1 MILTNQFT
9 VNWNLEN
16 VDRDFDIF
24 AVTKPR
30 DMYKANILDL
40 QNGGIQALAVQYTFG
55 RTCFV
60 LFEKDVMTAGRL
72 SRIISYEY
80 PDVTVKRVD
89 IFDRDEC
96 STYFYYQYRLLAML
110 LMNSIR
116 VPRIEG
122 YSYNNLSGRL
132 FYSAKG
138 WDGRDKETG
147 KPYFRKFL
155 EMTFDPGMY
164 LSANVKTFRN
174 RVYKKLEAE
183 DKDGKRKYVAKYVYD
198 KDTKVFRRKLKTD
211 IGYTDDEIFCEAGFD
226 GKRMSVKYI
235 NFASFGSFQRSKAGV
250 ICRFLD
256 DVREYLGE
264 YFTLEQCIRDNDEV
278 FCEKDKPRSD
288 LEDKEYG
295 RILNEK
301 GVNIVDECRT
311 PVSLAAVKRILSDLS
326 DCFGVEATTG
336 PIREGMYNIRIIYE
350 REYYEN
356 KKLKDEY
363 VSYTPGTV
371 TQHITVPNAEAIG
384 AGKKRPDPIV
394 RKLVMELVL
403 KGDIEFGKVRVYD
416 WKSVSAGKEWS
427 FVYGKKIKGKKG
439 FCYYMVKISMDGRL
453 SFSSF
458 SDDDLLLPDLEEKL
472 RTVYL
477 RYEESLRKHD
487 KKSVE
492 GLLFSDPEH
501 IHIISRTCMNTMP
514 DIAKIRDAFV
524 QTDPR
529 EVLDRERVL
538 TALEESRA
546 YLPDDVAYI
555 NAVCDSVME
564 HHGLLTKRDLK
575 EIVNPHKKAGKR
587 LIRYLHDNHG
597 IWIYH
602 ELKDSAFRDVYR
614 LDNMTDIRYFI
625 DEDTAG
631 KGIRT
636 LNYYAGVR
644 TSDLNQ
650 SLRNACIVREVRTD
664 EGDIEFGELL
674 PLMAVDFVRIAQY
687 TVLPFPFKYLREYA
701 KMYQNGGVS
710 RHRNV

>member
-16 VDRDFDIF
+16 VDRDFDVF

-40 QNGGIQALAVQYTFG
+40 QSGGIRALAVQYTFG
-55 RTCFV
+55 RTCLV

-72 SRIISYEY
+72 SRIISDEY
-80 PDVTVKRVD
+80 PDVTVKRIDVLD
-89 IFDRDEC
+89 KGEC
-96 STYFYYQYRLLAML
+96 ENSFYYQYRLLALL

-116 VPRIEG
+116 VPRTAG

-155 EMTFDPGMY
+155 EITFDPGMY

-174 RVYKKLEAE
+174 RVYKKLEE
-183 DKDGKRKYVAKYVYD
+183 ENKDGNRKYVTKYVFD

-211 IGYTDDEIFCEAGFD
+211 TGYADDEIFCEAGFD

-235 NFASFGSFQRSKAGV
+235 NFASLGSFQRSKAGV

-256 DVREYLGE
+256 DVSEYLGE
-264 YFTLEQCIRDNDEV
+264 YFTLDQCSRDNDEV
-278 FCEKDKPRSD
+278 FCEKSRPKADFKD
-288 LEDKEYG
+288 MEYG

-301 GVNIVDECRT
+301 GVNIVDECGSPASRT
-311 PVSLAAVKRILSDLS
+311 AVKRIQGDLS
-326 DCFGVEATTG
+326 DCFGVEATSG
-336 PIREGMYNIRIIYE
+336 PVRKGTYNIRIIYDID
-350 REYYEN
+350 YYKDN
-356 KKLKDEY
+356 KLEDEH
-363 VSYTPGTV
+363 VSYTPGAV
-371 TQHITVPNAEAIG
+371 TQHITYSNAEAIG

-394 RKLVMELVL
+394 RKLVMEMVL
-403 KGDIEFGKVRVYD
+403 KGDIESGRVRIFD
-416 WKSVSAGKEWS
+416 WGSLSAEKEWS
-427 FVYGKKIKGKKG
+427 FVYGKKIKGKKK
-439 FCYYMVKISMDGRL
+439 FRYYLVKIGTDGKL
-453 SFSSF
+453 SFSTF
-458 SDDDLLLPDLEEKL
+458 SDDDLILPDLEEKI
-472 RTVYL
+472 RSVYS

-487 KKSVE
+487 KKYVE
-492 GLLFSDPEH
+492 GLLFSDPGH
-501 IHIISRTCMNTMP
+501 MHIISRTCMNTMP
-514 DIAKIRDAFV
+514 DIARIREALV
-524 QTDPR
+524 RTNPR
-529 EVLDRERVL
+529 EVLDRDMVL
-538 TALEESRA
+538 TALEESRTF
-546 YLPDDVAYI
+546 LPDDAEYI
-555 NAVCDSVME
+555 DGVSGSVME
-564 HHGLLTKRDLK
+564 HDGPLTKRDLK

-587 LIRYLHDNHG
+587 LIRHLHEEHD
-597 IWIYH
+597 IWIHH

-614 LDNMTDIRYFI
+614 LDNMTDIRFFI
-625 DEDTAG
+625 DENTSG
-631 KGIRT
+631 KGIQT
-636 LNYYAGVR
+636 FNYYAGVR

-664 EGDIEFGELL
+664 EGDVEFGELL

-701 KMYQNGGVS
+701 KMCESGGEMGKE
-710 RHRNV
+710 

>member
-9 VNWNLEN
+9 VNWNLEK

-40 QNGGIQALAVQYTFG
+40 QSGGIQALAVQYTFG
-55 RTCFV
+55 RTCLV
-60 LFEKDVMTAGRL
+60 LFDKGVMTAGRL
-72 SRIISYEY
+72 SRIISDEY
-80 PDVTVKRVD
+80 PDVTVKRIDVLD
-89 IFDRDEC
+89 KEEC
-96 STYFYYQYRLLAML
+96 EDNFYYQYRLLALL

-155 EMTFDPGMY
+155 EITFDPGMY

-183 DKDGKRKYVAKYVYD
+183 DKDGNRKQVAKYVFD
-198 KDTKVFRRKLKTD
+198 KDTKGFRRKLKTD
-211 IGYTDDEIFCEAGFD
+211 TGYTDDEIFCEAGFD

-235 NFASFGSFQRSKAGV
+235 NFASPGSFQRSKAGV

-264 YFTLEQCIRDNDEV
+264 YFTLKQCSRDNDEV
-278 FCEKDKPRSD
+278 FCEKNKPKAALMD
-288 LEDKEYG
+288 MEYG

-301 GVNIVDECRT
+301 GVNIVDECGTAASR
-311 PVSLAAVKRILSDLS
+311 AAVKRIQSDLLG
-326 DCFGVEATTG
+326 CFGVEATTG
-336 PIREGMYNIRIIYE
+336 PIRKGAYNIRIIYD
-350 REYYEN
+350 REYYEDN
-356 KKLKDEY
+356 KLEDEY
-363 VSYTPGTV
+363 VSYTPGVV
-371 TQHITVPNAEAIG
+371 TQHITYSNAEAIEVG
-384 AGKKRPDPIV
+384 EKRPDPIV

-403 KGDIEFGKVRVYD
+403 KGDVEFGKVRIFN
-416 WKSVSAGKEWS
+416 WGNLSAGKDWS
-427 FVYGKKIKGKKG
+427 FVYGKRIKGKKK
-439 FCYYMVKISMDGRL
+439 FRYFMVKIRADGNL

-458 SDDDLLLPDLEEKL
+458 SDDDLLLSDLEEKI
-472 RTVYL
+472 RMVYS
-477 RYEESLRKHD
+477 RYEEGLRKHD
-487 KKSVE
+487 KKYVE

-501 IHIISRTCMNTMP
+501 MHIISRTCMNTMP
-514 DIAKIRDAFV
+514 EITRIRDALV

-529 EVLDRERVL
+529 EVLDRDKVL
-538 TALEESRA
+538 MALEESRICFPEQA
-546 YLPDDVAYI
+546 EYI
-555 NAVCDSVME
+555 DGIRGSVVE
-564 HHGLLTKRDLK
+564 RDGPLTKHDLK
-575 EIVNPHKKAGKR
+575 QIVSPHKKAGKR
-587 LIRYLHDNHG
+587 LIRHLHEKHD
-597 IWIYH
+597 IWICH

-614 LDNMTDIRYFI
+614 LDNMTDIRYFT
-625 DEDTAG
+625 DDNTSG
-631 KGIRT
+631 KNIRT
-636 LNYYAGVR
+636 FNYYAGVR
-644 TSDLNQ
+644 SSDLNQ

-664 EGDIEFGELL
+664 EGDIEFEELL

-687 TVLPFPFKYLREYA
+687 TVLPFPFKYLREYV
-701 KMYQNGGVS
+701 KMCERGGEKVK
-710 RHRNV
+710 V

>member
-16 VDRDFDIF
+16 VDRDFDVF

-40 QNGGIQALAVQYTFG
+40 QSGGIRALAVQYTFG
-55 RTCFV
+55 RTCLV

-72 SRIISYEY
+72 SRIISDEY
-80 PDVTVKRVD
+80 PDVTVKRIDVLD
-89 IFDRDEC
+89 KGEC
-96 STYFYYQYRLLAML
+96 ENSFYYQYRLLALL

-116 VPRIEG
+116 VPRTAG

-138 WDGRDKETG
+138 WDDRDKETG

-155 EMTFDPGMY
+155 ELTFDPGMY

-174 RVYKKLEAE
+174 RIYKKLEAE
-183 DKDGKRKYVAKYVYD
+183 DKDGKKKYVAKYVFD

-211 IGYTDDEIFCEAGFD
+211 TGYTDDEIFCLAGFE

-235 NFASFGSFQRSKAGV
+235 NFTSLGSFKRSKAGV

-278 FCEKDKPRSD
+278 FCEKDKPKAD
-288 LEDKEYG
+288 LEDKAYG

-301 GVNIVDECRT
+301 GVNIVDECGI
-311 PVSLAAVKRILSDLS
+311 PLSQAAVKRIHSDLL
-326 DCFGVEATTG
+326 DCFGVEATIG
-336 PIREGMYNIRIIYE
+336 PIRESAYNIRIIYD
-350 REYYEN
+350 REYYED

-363 VSYTPGTV
+363 ISYTPGTV
-371 TQHITVPNAEAIG
+371 TQHITLPNAEAITAG
-384 AGKKRPDPIV
+384 AKRPDPIV

-416 WKSVSAGKEWS
+416 WKSISAGKEWS
-427 FVYGKKIKGKKG
+427 FVYGKKIKGKKK
-439 FCYYMVKISMDGRL
+439 FRYYMVKISTGGEL
-453 SFSSF
+453 SFSFF
-458 SDDDLLLPDLEEKL
+458 SDDDLLLPDLEEKI

-477 RYEESLRKHD
+477 KYEERLRKHD
-487 KKSVE
+487 KKYVE
-492 GLLFSDPEH
+492 GLLFSDPDR

-514 DIAKIRDAFV
+514 DIVKIQDAFV
-524 QTDPR
+524 QTNPR
-529 EVLDRERVL
+529 EVLDREDVL
-538 TALEESRA
+538 MALEESRA
-546 YLPDDVAYI
+546 YFPDDVAFI
-555 NAVCDSVME
+555 DGVCDSVIE
-564 HHGLLTKRDLK
+564 HDGPLTKCDLK

-587 LIRYLHDNHG
+587 LIRYLHDKHN

-602 ELKDSAFRDVYR
+602 ELKDSAFRDIYR

-625 DEDTAG
+625 DEDTEG
-631 KGIRT
+631 KGFRT
-636 LNYYAGVR
+636 FNYYAGVR
-644 TSDLNQ
+644 TSDLNR

-674 PLMAVDFVRIAQY
+674 PLMSVDFVRIAQY

-701 KMYQNGGVS
+701 KMCENRGT
-710 RHRNV
+710 RDE